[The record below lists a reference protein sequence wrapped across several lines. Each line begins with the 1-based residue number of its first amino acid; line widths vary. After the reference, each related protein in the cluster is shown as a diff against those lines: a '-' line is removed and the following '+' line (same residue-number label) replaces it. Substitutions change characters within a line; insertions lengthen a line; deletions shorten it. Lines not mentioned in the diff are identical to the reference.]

1 VKPIAN
7 EMALDCVGGWMR
19 TANRIVAAIYD
30 EALTHLGLKGS
41 QLNLLVAVFREG
53 PIRQRDLATLFN
65 IDETTLSR
73 NVERMCRKGWLAPQ
87 PSKDRR
93 SHGIIVT
100 EKGRDMIDRA
110 YPAWKAA
117 QREVLRRLGTEGAA
131 ALKDTLRQLQV

>member
-1 VKPIAN
+1 MKPIAD
-7 EMALDCVGGWMR
+7 EMAVDCVGGWMR
-19 TANRIVAAIYD
+19 TANRIVSAIYD

-73 NVERMCRKGWLAPQ
+73 NVVRMCRKGWLAP
-87 PSKDRR
+87 SRDRR
-93 SHGIIVT
+93 SHGITVT
-100 EKGRDMIDRA
+100 EKGPHMIERA

-117 QREVLRRLGTEGAA
+117 QTEVLRRLGTEGAA
-131 ALKDTLRQLQV
+131 ALKDTLRQLLV

>member
-1 VKPIAN
+1 MKPIAD
-7 EMALDCVGGWMR
+7 EMALDCVGVWMR
-19 TANRIVAAIYD
+19 RANRIVTAIYD

-53 PIRQRDLATLFN
+53 TIRQTDLATLFN

-73 NVERMCRKGWLAPQ
+73 NVTRMCRKGWLAPQ

-93 SHGIIVT
+93 SHGITVT
-100 EKGRDMIDRA
+100 ERGRDVIERA

-117 QREVLRRLGTEGAA
+117 NLDPIEALRYE
-131 ALKDTLRQLQV
+131 